1 MLLDANQSQLLLID
15 YQARLMP
22 AISGGEHVL
31 ANAHRLGTLA
41 RLLHIPV
48 LGTEQTPAK
57 LGALVPAVGAL
68 CDETITKNRFSAEHV
83 LAAPLH
89 ARGERKALVV
99 AGCEAHVCL
108 MQTALDL
115 NDADW
120 SVWIVTDACGS
131 RSPHNRDAAFAR
143 LAAAGCRLITT
154 EMAGF
159 EWLRDAE
166 HDAFHAWQKM
176 IR

>member
-1 MLLDANQSQLLLID
+1 MLLDAKRSQLLLID
-15 YQARLMP
+15 YQVRLMP
-22 AISGGEHVL
+22 AISGAEQVL
-31 ANAHRLGTLA
+31 ENARRLGTLA
-41 RLLHIPV
+41 RLLDIPA

-57 LGALVPAVGAL
+57 LGALVPDVAAL
-68 CDETITKNRFSAEHV
+68 CGEIISKHRFSAEAL
-83 LAAPLH
+83 LAAPLD
-89 ARGERKALVV
+89 ARGERKMLVA

-108 MQTALDL
+108 LQTVLDL
-115 NDADW
+115 NDAGW
-120 SVWIVTDACGS
+120 AVWVVTDASGS

-166 HDAFHAWQKM
+166 HGAFRAWQKL

>member
-1 MLLDANQSQLLLID
+1 MLLDARQSQLLLID

-22 AISGGEHVL
+22 AISGAEDVL

-41 RLLHIPV
+41 RLLHVPV
-48 LGTEQTPAK
+48 LGTEQTPDK

-68 CDETITKNRFSAEHV
+68 CDETIAKNRFSAERV
-83 LAAPLH
+83 LDGPLR
-89 ARGERKALVV
+89 ARGERKALVA

-120 SVWIVTDACGS
+120 TVWVVTDACGS
-131 RSPHNRDAAFAR
+131 RSPHNREAAFAR
-143 LAAAGCRLITT
+143 MAAAGCRLITT

-159 EWLRDAE
+159 EWLRDAQHE
-166 HDAFHAWQKM
+166 AFRAWQKM